1 MTSDTGQFQR
11 AKAWL
16 AAHGLRQTRARL
28 GMAQFLLEAKS
39 PVTLA
44 ELQQNA
50 GQSCDFATVFRFV
63 DALQK
68 NNLVTTH
75 SWGRRQMRY
84 ELAENQ
90 AGDHHHHHLICKV
103 CQRVEPVD
111 ACAVSKL
118 EKNIVAEYGYA
129 DVSHRLEFFG
139 VCPQCQK

>member
-1 MTSDTGQFQR
+1 
-11 AKAWL
+11 
-16 AAHGLRQTRARL
+16 
-28 GMAQFLLEAKS
+28 
-39 PVTLA
+39 
-44 ELQQNA
+44 
-50 GQSCDFATVFRFV
+50 
-63 DALQK
+63 
-68 NNLVTTH
+68 
-75 SWGRRQMRY
+75 MRY